1 MTELAT
7 LRLSRRSDI
16 RQ

>member
-7 LRLSRRSDI
+7 WPLY
-16 RQ
+16 